1 MGIKEIIRDHIYAS
15 VPEQARYLAQMALHQ
30 AKIGEVR
37 YNWDAIS
44 SVDIGIDSWCN
55 RKCEY
60 CNLVLVPEL
69 HTIRGASMP
78 RETWLKA
85 LKSLGRIGYR
95 GDLQAVFLNEP
106 LLTAE
111 RTFAFYDD
119 ADRLVPQANLILFT
133 NGDLLPRY
141 VNEIEA
147 RKLEV
152 HVGIHNPVNQ
162 KTLEF
167 LQGPDAKRIRITC
180 INDCRTK
187 PLELRT
193 PYVPMEQV
201 VYPRTC
207 WNYIMRRRNLLSVD
221 PDGNVLCCPHQ
232 THQGTKETRIWGNI
246 NDQDLLEIY
255 KGFQFWQFREQRRVG
270 LSTGMRQIC
279 RDCTGR

>member
-1 MGIKEIIRDHIYAS
+1 MGIKETIRDHVYAS

-30 AKIGEVR
+30 VNIGEVR
-37 YNWDAIS
+37 YNWDALT

-55 RKCEY
+55 RKCGY
-60 CNLVLVPEL
+60 CNLALAPEL
-69 HTIRGASMP
+69 HTNRGASMP

-85 LKSLGRIGYR
+85 LESLGRIEYR

-119 ADRLVPQANLILFT
+119 AARLVPQANRILFT

-141 VNEIEA
+141 VDEIED
-147 RKLEV
+147 RNLEV
-152 HVGIHNPVNQ
+152 HVGIHNPVNL

-167 LQGPDAKRIRITC
+167 LKSADAERIRITC

-193 PYVPMEQV
+193 PYAPMEQV

-246 NDQDLLEIY
+246 KDQDLLEIY
-255 KGFQFWQFREQRRVG
+255 RGFQFWQFREQRRLG
-270 LSTGMRQIC
+270 LSTGMGQMC